1 MTTEQTILVG
11 LLEAVALLV
20 IVRLWRTEKR
30 MSWFARLMWTA
41 VLLVPLIG
49 LIFYGFLRSNPDE
62 DSEKNLTFS
71 ERAEIEHQHQD

>member
-30 MSWFARLMWTA
+30 MSWFARLMWTI
-41 VLLVPLIG
+41 VLLVPLMG
-49 LIFYGFLRSNPDE
+49 VLLYAFLRNNPDE
-62 DSEKNLTFS
+62 NPDDNVTFS
-71 ERAEIEHQHQD
+71 EKTDTEISHYD

>member
-49 LIFYGFLRSNPDE
+49 LIVYGFLRSNPDE